1 MALTPGEAH
10 NYMMTLRVGGV
21 PLNIA
26 PASIVS
32 AQLLSPDEGLAFVQA
47 IAVPSTTT
55 GSNWPEGVVVIP
67 FTAQHTNA
75 IMGSQVLLTV
85 TVSTQ
90 SDSKTWSVLL
100 DVAGGIR
107 SALFEKTEAIRMMR
121 SDLLIGSLTGYVD
134 PDQLSDGYL
143 WSKLQAAEA
152 DVARQLRVFLQPT
165 YVLPFPVPATDLSV
179 VPPGMPWVE
188 EPGYDYEPDLFQGEG
203 WGYLITRHKPIISVD
218 YIQFAYPQP
227 MNSVWNLPLEWLRLD
242 KKYGHLRIVP
252 AGTSYSAPFSAWMM
266 QVLGGGRNI
275 PQMIRVRYKAGLENA
290 AVQYPDLLD
299 VVKKMSV
306 LRILDDALPA
316 GSESISAD
324 GLSQSKSL
332 DLSGYRDAIEHKM
345 DALNEAI
352 HGVKLMV
359 I

>member
-1 MALTPGEAH
+1 MALTPGQAT
-10 NYMMTLRVGGV
+10 NYTMTLRVGGT
-21 PLNIA
+21 PLNIPLTA
-26 PASIVS
+26 TVT
-32 AQLLSPDEGLAFVQA
+32 AQLSGPNSGPAFTPTLPVL
-47 IAVPSTTT
+47 STTL
-55 GSNWPEGVVVIP
+55 GSNWPSGVVVIP
-67 FTAQHTNA
+67 FTAAQTST
-75 IMGSQVLLTV
+75 ITGSQVLLTV
-85 TVSTQ
+85 TVTTPA
-90 SDSKTWSVLL
+90 DSRTWSVLL
-100 DVAGGIR
+100 DVAGGTR
-107 SALFEKTEAIRMMR
+107 SALFDKSEAIRMMR
-121 SDLLIGSLTGYVD
+121 SDLLIGTVAGYID
-134 PDQLSDGYL
+134 PDQLSDSYL

-152 DVARQLRVFLQPT
+152 DAARQLRVLLQPT

-332 DLSGYRDAIEHKM
+332 DLSGYRDAIQHKM